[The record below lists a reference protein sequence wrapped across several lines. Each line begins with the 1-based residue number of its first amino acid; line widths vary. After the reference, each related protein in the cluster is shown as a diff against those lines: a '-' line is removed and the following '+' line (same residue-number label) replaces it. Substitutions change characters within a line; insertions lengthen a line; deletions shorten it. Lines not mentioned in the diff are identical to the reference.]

1 MFTLNTKSDNMCE
14 VYTIDNPHHQEKL
27 KDNEMEAEERTAKK
41 R

>member
-1 MFTLNTKSDNMCE
+1 MCE
-14 VYTIDNPHHQEKL
+14 VYPNTIDNPHHQEKL